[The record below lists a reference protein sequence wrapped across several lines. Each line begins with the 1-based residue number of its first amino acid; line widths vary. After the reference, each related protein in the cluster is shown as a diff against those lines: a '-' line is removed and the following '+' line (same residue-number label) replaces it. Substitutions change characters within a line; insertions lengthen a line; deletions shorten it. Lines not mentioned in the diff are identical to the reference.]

1 MVQAAAHACEG
12 EPRASWCVKGLTGFE
27 KEAQVYSVSLGS
39 QGLLSSL
46 FAIVRW
52 LKLAAKCCQVIKEL
66 EYRVSGEPIDQEA
79 LKLTADDGSNLLGST
94 VFQFREKLRL
104 PEGQNTLDFG
114 HLAMSSSAT
123 AAASAIAGLQRL

>member
-1 MVQAAAHACEG
+1 MVALVGPALLGCSSCLLYQVVQAAAHACEG

-52 LKLAAKCCQVIKEL
+52 LKLAAKCCQVI
-66 EYRVSGEPIDQEA
+66 
-79 LKLTADDGSNLLGST
+79 
-94 VFQFREKLRL
+94 
-104 PEGQNTLDFG
+104 
-114 HLAMSSSAT
+114 
-123 AAASAIAGLQRL
+123 